1 MRYPVPCI
9 TVRQNKNPG
18 GIVKVVLAF
27 VVGLLTGAVLGVVGF
42 IISMIKLDVRQGEG
56 QRSERLPGENGKVS
70 D

>member
-1 MRYPVPCI
+1 M
-9 TVRQNKNPG
+9 
-18 GIVKVVLAF
+18 KVVLAF